1 MAKGSKTPTAKQA
14 MNPDLL
20 ALAQEVSV
28 VIPLGPERE
37 EQVKRLLK
45 ALDVQTIRPA
55 EIVGEEGLMVYDNCN
70 RGWSRAAGRISWFRD
85 SDVIPEPDALE
96 KALQLFAK
104 ADPEAVEGHIYGT
117 ISRVFEWGYMS
128 GHILYAREA
137 LEKAGGFDEWFTDWR
152 GDTDLAWTIL
162 DGGGIILYQPLSRA
176 CHPGPSSTQVD
187 MAAERRLFEKHP
199 QCYREAR
206 EGGFLQCFIHD

>member
-14 MNPDLL
+14 MNAALL
-20 ALAQEVSV
+20 TLAQEVSV

-45 ALDVQTIRPA
+45 ALDVQTIRPG
-55 EIVGEEGLMVYDNCN
+55 EVVVEEGPNPYVNRN
-70 RGWSRAAGRISWFRD
+70 RGWRRAAGRISWFLD

-199 QCYREAR
+199 QRYREAR